1 MKLTFR
7 NTTANDVLLTLGD
20 NSYTIKPSAEMSFDY
35 DTDKVDFSLEP
46 CTASKVRYISKSIGL
61 IFFRHLKLKSAYSLN
76 LTADELLIQLVSDVK
91 KGKFGDEYERIVPF
105 SNDVSFSAPQ
115 YTVRDENVVRQQF
128 QKTKSN
134 GSRTL
139 LLFDLLDI
147 LGNCFTA
154 FLIMLIPFILIW
166 IFGTFVLAAKICGC
180 IYLVICV
187 IILILNRFLDKLK
200 RALWK
205 KGKAFVLRKQIF
217 KNSESY
223 FDNEYISSVF
233 DPKPKTKKP

>member
-7 NTTANDVLLTLGD
+7 NTTISNVLLTSQE
-20 NSYTIKPSAEMSFDY
+20 NSYIITPSEEISLDY
-35 DTDKVDFSLEP
+35 DTDTADFSVEP
-46 CTASKVRYISKSIGL
+46 TCESKVRYISRSIGI
-61 IFFRHLKLKSAYSLN
+61 IFFRHLKLRSDYSAAS
-76 LTADELLIQLVSDVK
+76 TEGEFLIQLISDVK
-91 KGKFGDEYERIVPF
+91 KGRFGDEYERIIPF
-105 SNDVSFSAPQ
+105 SNDISFPEPH
-115 YTVRDENVVRQQF
+115 YTVKNENVIRQQF

-134 GSRTL
+134 SRRTFL
-139 LLFDLLDI
+139 FFDLLDI

-166 IFGTFVLAAKICGC
+166 IFGTFTLAAKICGC
-180 IYLVICV
+180 IYLVICL

-205 KGKAFVLRKQIF
+205 KGKALALRKQIF

-223 FDNEYISSVF
+223 FDNEYITSVF
-233 DPKPKTKKP
+233 NHKSNAKKL